1 MSMKKKFRIA
11 SMLLTVVLLMSAF
24 LTPVAAGQGN
34 GRGQEKQSEQ
44 KIQYL
49 DAEVQIIDGQR

>member
-1 MSMKKKFRIA
+1 
-11 SMLLTVVLLMSAF
+11 MLLTVVLLMSAF